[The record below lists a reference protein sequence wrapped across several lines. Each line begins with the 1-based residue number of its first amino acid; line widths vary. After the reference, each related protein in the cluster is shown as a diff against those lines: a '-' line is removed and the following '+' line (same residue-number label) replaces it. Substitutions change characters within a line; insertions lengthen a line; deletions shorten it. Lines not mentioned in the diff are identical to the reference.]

1 MEQYATIMSALP
13 QHKTDMIFRAENLD
27 RYDGRNVI
35 MTNFLDTYK
44 RMSAFAQKYL
54 SNPFVLVGM

>member
-1 MEQYATIMSALP
+1 MSALP

>member
-1 MEQYATIMSALP
+1 
-13 QHKTDMIFRAENLD
+13 MIFRAENLD

-54 SNPFVLVGM
+54 SNPFVLVDHKRCNIEEDNF